1 MARALCEQRA
11 LEETHQSDSWLMAA
25 AVLDP
30 KPQLVLGTIAGQQG
44 SPKKKKKKREL

>member
-30 KPQLVLGTIAGQQG
+30 KPQLADLACAGNH
-44 SPKKKKKKREL
+44 SWAARIP